1 MRAACAYQY
10 KIMKKK
16 TILLLAVLC
25 GLLTSCFKDE
35 EVTYDDYCY
44 ISSVSLG
51 KIKRQTWTLDTLGN
65 RVKTYTSYSGSSI
78 QMTIDQRT
86 NTIQNRD
93 SLLYGSDL
101 SALLLTIT
109 YQGLTLLYRP
119 AADSTAEWQA
129 YSSKD
134 SLDLRQ
140 PLHLLAVSND
150 GAANRIYTLK
160 VNVHNQEGDSL

>member
-1 MRAACAYQY
+1 MRAACACQY

-78 QMTIDQRT
+78 QKLFNKVQTGR
-86 NTIQNRD
+86 QN
-93 SLLYGSDL
+93 
-101 SALLLTIT
+101 
-109 YQGLTLLYRP
+109 
-119 AADSTAEWQA
+119 
-129 YSSKD
+129 
-134 SLDLRQ
+134 
-140 PLHLLAVSND
+140 
-150 GAANRIYTLK
+150 
-160 VNVHNQEGDSL
+160 

>member
-1 MRAACAYQY
+1 MRAACACQY

-51 KIKRQTWTLDTLGN
+51 QIKRQTWTLDTLGN

-101 SALLLTIT
+101 SALLVTVT

-119 AADSTAEWQA
+119 AADSTAEWLA
-129 YSSKD
+129 YSS
-134 SLDLRQ
+134 
-140 PLHLLAVSND
+140 
-150 GAANRIYTLK
+150 
-160 VNVHNQEGDSL
+160 